1 MKDSLLLLCI
11 FLCGITAFP
20 QFRSQ
25 IPNGLVVP
33 HPCRPSAIWRGV
45 GHRNVLG
52 GGTRNQ
58 FGVDFFEND
67 GVSQCISYVSVY
79 CHNYSLIDTCHLNG

>member
-1 MKDSLLLLCI
+1 MKCAFLLLFGI
-11 FLCGITAFP
+11 FACGITAYP

-45 GHRNVLG
+45 GHKNVLG
-52 GGTRNQ
+52 GGARNP

-67 GVSQCISYVSVY
+67 FVSALIY
-79 CHNYSLIDTCHLNG
+79 NYNIPGQS